1 MIAKQVWGVA
11 VLGLL
16 LMGTGA
22 GRKPGLTPARPKA
35 PERSEQSHS
44 TIAPAAPA
52 VTVAPRQHQP
62 AGPAVK
68 PSQAAEE
75 INAAQ
80 RAIKDLSADFSFK
93 IIGAARQGQD
103 FAAQGKV
110 WMASGRRYRVQYEQP
125 ERQLLVSDGTK
136 RWLYLEKIN
145 QVQIQA
151 LPLAPDPN
159 DIFLELGGGL
169 PKLIL
174 QCRVK
179 RLATDAP
186 EKKGIRQY
194 ELIPREGED
203 LGFTR
208 VLLWLEGK
216 NLLPRRV
223 EIEAA
228 RYVQV
233 EFKNVKINHKPTPVS
248 LFNFTPPAKAEV
260 IEMFWPSK

>member
-16 LMGTGA
+16 LMVTGA
-22 GRKPGLTPARPKA
+22 GRKPGIAPARPKA
-35 PERSEQSHS
+35 PERTEQSH
-44 TIAPAAPA
+44 TTTAPATPA
-52 VTVAPRQHQP
+52 VTAAPRQRQP
-62 AGPAVK
+62 DGLAVK

-75 INAAQ
+75 IIAAQ

-93 IIGAARQGQD
+93 IIGDARPGQD

-151 LPLAPDPN
+151 LPSAPDPN

-179 RLATDAP
+179 RLATDAAG
-186 EKKGIRQY
+186 KGIRQY
-194 ELIPREGED
+194 ELIPREGEG

-216 NLLPRRV
+216 NLLPRRL

>member
-1 MIAKQVWGVA
+1 MIAKRVWGVA
-11 VLGLL
+11 ILGLL

-22 GRKPGLTPARPKA
+22 GRKPGLTPTMPKTPDRPG
-35 PERSEQSHS
+35 QSHS
-44 TIAPAAPA
+44 TPEQATPA
-52 VTVAPRQHQP
+52 VTAAPRPDQP
-62 AGPAVK
+62 AGLPVRPSPA
-68 PSQAAEE
+68 ADE
-75 INAAQ
+75 ITTAQ
-80 RAIKDLSADFSFK
+80 QAIKNLTADFSFK
-93 IIGAARQGQD
+93 IIGAARAGQD

-110 WMASGRRYRVQYEQP
+110 WLASGRRYRVQYEQP

-151 LPLAPDPN
+151 LPSVLEPN

-169 PKLIL
+169 PKLIS

-179 RLATDAP
+179 RLAADV
-186 EKKGIRQY
+186 KKNGIRQY
-194 ELIPREGED
+194 ELIPREGEA

-208 VLLWLEGK
+208 VLLWLGGK
-216 NLLPRRV
+216 YLLPCRM

-228 RYVQV
+228 RRVQV
-233 EFKNVKINHKPTPVS
+233 EFGNVKINYNPMS
-248 LFNFTPPAKAEV
+248 SAWFNFTPPAEAEV